1 MKQRITYVVT
11 EPEIFS
17 PDQISVE
24 KGKNGERDI
33 FQVKRLEAAKEHRIT
48 LGLDELSKHKIPFD
62 PEVLKKWHELHIRW
76 SPDNPNFTIAPAPF
90 TSRVSPGL
98 HIFFT
103 PSTEVEDPDLCQDV
117 RSVFRNHHPQFKCTT
132 SNETAIKMPMLS
144 ERFTMSTALQYY
156 TPLFEKDWKSSGMGD
171 WIGDITGST
180 QPPSYV
186 DVDYDAMSQAVVCT
200 IVWSNGHGLEKS
212 WTDQYFAPEEDSD
225 STVEIGVLSHEANT
239 DPEDYQFGGFL
250 TVPGRDDKPKPTRF
264 QTPTR
269 HYPLL
274 DSAPF
279 NPNTA
284 PQLSPLRYMTSVNR
298 PTGLHP
304 TLTLTLPTNDLI
316 APDPTCKLHAYLTL
330 PSALFID
337 KYQFKDPLFLASKN
351 LVALRSISGA
361 TDLEAPDW
369 VIPQWGSAALFELA
383 APSSS
388 SSSASSSSSDTEK
401 SSTAVH
407 ADHNISIPL
416 HLRYL
421 PASSSTHTPISVP
434 WPVVFWAC
442 RADEGA
448 KHAQNPF
455 DRRHLGY
462 EALFGPKTRF
472 MHVQPSED
480 AARLVERIEVPVL
493 DTRKVGM
500 VEAGTMGIVVV
511 AFLGLCWVLFGKING
526 RKVDGEKKKQ

>member
-1 MKQRITYVVT
+1 MKVRITYVVT
-11 EPEIFS
+11 EPESFN
-17 PDQISVE
+17 PDQINVQRGS
-24 KGKNGERDI
+24 KGKRDT
-33 FQVKRLEAAKEHRIT
+33 FKLNHVKAAKEHRIT
-48 LGLDELSKHKIPFD
+48 LGLNELSKHEAPFD
-62 PEVLKKWHELHIRW
+62 IEVLKKWHELHIRW
-76 SPDNPNFTIAPAPF
+76 SPDTPTSTAPAPF

-98 HIFFT
+98 HIFYT
-103 PSTEVEDPDLCQDV
+103 PSTEVENPDLCQDV
-117 RSVFRNHHPQFKCTT
+117 RLVFRSVDRHFKCTT

-156 TPLFEKDWKSSGMGD
+156 SPFSGDDWMASSISRWIEGMTASAD
-171 WIGDITGST
+171 T
-180 QPPSYV
+180 PSYV
-186 DVDYDAMSQAVVCT
+186 DIDYDSISQAVVCT
-200 IVWSNGHGLEKS
+200 VVWSNKPSDG
-212 WTDQYFAPEEDSD
+212 WTDKYSAPEEGSD

-250 TVPGRDDKPKPTRF
+250 TVLGRDDKPKPTRF

-274 DSAPF
+274 NPEPF
-279 NPNTA
+279 DPNR
-284 PQLSPLRYMTSVNR
+284 PPKLSPLRYKTSINR
-298 PTGLHP
+298 PSGLHP
-304 TLTLTLPTNDLI
+304 TLTLTLPTSHLT
-316 APDPTCKLHAYLTL
+316 APDATCRLHAHLTL

-337 KYQFKDPLFLASKN
+337 RYQFSDPLFLSSQN
-351 LVALRSISGA
+351 LLALRSLSGA

-383 APSSS
+383 LPPSTSTSSS
-388 SSSASSSSSDTEK
+388 VAEK
-401 SSTAVH
+401 NSAVH

-421 PASSSTHTPISVP
+421 PASPSTHASVDVP

-442 RADEGA
+442 RADEGS

-472 MHVQPSED
+472 MHVQPDSQ
-480 AARLVERIEVPVL
+480 AGRLVETIEVPVL
-493 DTRKVGM
+493 DTRRVGV
-500 VEAGTMGIVVV
+500 VEAGTVGIVVV
-511 AFLGLCWVLFGKING
+511 AFLGLCWVLFGRLGG
-526 RKVDGEKKKQ
+526 RKVEVGKKEQ